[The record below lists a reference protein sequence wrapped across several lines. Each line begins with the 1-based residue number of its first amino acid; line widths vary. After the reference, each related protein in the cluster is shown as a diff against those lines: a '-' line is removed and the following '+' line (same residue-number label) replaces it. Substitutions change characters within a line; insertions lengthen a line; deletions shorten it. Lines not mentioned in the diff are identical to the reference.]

1 MPPTATAL
9 SAELGL
15 FLRPARRRLLRE
27 TFVLFLR
34 LLSPH
39 DPLALGSCGDLVGA
53 HIARPPS
60 SASVGAD
67 ALIGPYDC
75 TAEPAPWDH
84 ASPVRHAVRRD
95 LLRGLLLGPAP
106 LRCSPS
112 AQALLPLLTTAQ
124 RFCLS
129 RFAPSATRSLL
140 TAPRKM
146 PLRLRRRLFF
156 RLRGSLCR
164 CSRALRASSYFTVHA
179 MGMNALE

>member
-1 MPPTATAL
+1 MPPTAAAL

-75 TAEPAPWDH
+75 TAEPAPWNH

-124 RFCLS
+124 RFCIILTHVPGQMLS
-129 RFAPSATRSLL
+129 NGRQQRKNLVHAPRDAIPRPNSGGTRSAAAWH
-140 TAPRKM
+140 TA
-146 PLRLRRRLFF
+146 
-156 RLRGSLCR
+156 GS
-164 CSRALRASSYFTVHA
+164 AA
-179 MGMNALE
+179 